1 MTCAGDPSGTDSG
14 HGLSWSG
21 DESLHVFCRDMS
33 GWPNPRQRTWVFDV
47 FTSSEAV
54 ACKDETDRVLLIPCQ
69 SSLRVRLERFGIM
82 SQVGK

>member
-54 ACKDETDRVLLIPCQ
+54 ACKDETGFF
-69 SSLRVRLERFGIM
+69 SSLANLLLGSGLRGSELCRKWGNR
-82 SQVGK
+82 